1 MNVNAL
7 VVLQERTIFA
17 FVLLLLLAPTGVV
30 VGQNSTQLT
39 ITVPAADQTLTAG
52 FKNNVTITVTNSYFS
67 GNVYPSSAIYDVD
80 LSVSLPTPLQMF
92 GDNHWHYD
100 TIELKQSVTIS
111 LQVHAPI
118 SAIGS
123 SYQGTITVNYRELGD
138 ISYTT
143 ETHQV
148 SFAVRGWINL
158 VLYSVQVTV
167 TAAVP
172 GGNATISGNL
182 LNNGNLAAYNANV
195 TVKSDALASTSASSL
210 FLGEIDPNIPRP
222 FSLLINFKKTLAE
235 GNYSITIKVTAIDT
249 NNPASPYSVQQTSR
263 IQIRKPVVQ
272 PPQQRQ
278 QESGVIG
285 MVLEI
290 LRFLYGLFFGF
301 WSLATSVW
309 PTYSYFS
316 ATTAFILDARQAG

>member
-1 MNVNAL
+1 MNTVMLRKRA
-7 VVLQERTIFA
+7 IFA
-17 FVLLLLLAPTGVV
+17 FVAFLMCAPIGVAE
-30 VGQNSTQLT
+30 GQSATQLT
-39 ITVPAADQTLTAG
+39 VTVTGQTLTAG
-52 FKNNVTITVTNSYFS
+52 FNNNVTITVTNSYFS

-80 LSVSLPTPLQMF
+80 VAVSLPTPLQMF
-92 GDNHWHYD
+92 GDNHWHYG

-111 LQVHAPI
+111 LQVYAPI

-148 SFAVRGWINL
+148 SFSVRGWISL
-158 VLYSVQVTV
+158 MLYGVQVTV

-182 LNNGNLAAYNANV
+182 LNSGNLAAYNANV
-195 TVKSDALASTSASSL
+195 TVKSDALASTSVSSL

-263 IQIRKPVVQ
+263 IQIKKPVVQ
-272 PPQQRQ
+272 PP
-278 QESGVIG
+278 SGPQPGASGLTGTI
-285 MVLEI
+285 LEI
-290 LRFLYGLFFGF
+290 LRLLFGLFFGSQNLPVPF
-301 WSLATSVW
+301 QLSTV
-309 PTYSYFS
+309 FS
-316 ATTAFILDARQAG
+316 EGICASRFGS